1 MIKGVIYQALKKIP
15 DDRGVVWQLMKKSDE
30 AYSQFGEIYFTSVYH
45 GVIKAWHKHKRMDL
59 NYACIAGAVK
69 VVLYD
74 GRKKSSTGGQVEEY
88 YLSTDCYG
96 LLHIPHGVTN
106 GMMGLGGQLS
116 IVANLA
122 TLEHDP
128 TEMERYDLGEIEY
141 DWQSGKALKLAE

>member
-1 MIKGVIYQALKKIP
+1 MIEGVIYKTLKKIP

-30 AYSQFGEIYFTSVYH
+30 SYSQFGEIYFTSLYH
-45 GVIKAWHKHKRMDL
+45 GVIKAWHKHKQMDL
-59 NYACIAGAVK
+59 NYACITGAVK

-74 GRKKSSTGGQVEEY
+74 GREKSSTGGQIEEY

-106 GMMGLGGQLS
+106 GMIGLCQQLS

-128 TEMERYDLGEIEY
+128 TEMERFDLSVIEY
-141 DWQSGKALKLAE
+141 NW